1 MLMSV
6 RVEHMAVVN
15 TAITPLTP
23 THAAVVVVTFLE
35 LMGGH
40 ALVNITILLHVA
52 IYYYFLCIMITIR

>member
-40 ALVNITILLHVA
+40 ALVNITILLYVA
-52 IYYYFLCIMITIR
+52 IHYY